1 MLIAYDVRLN
11 KPNTEECSCP
21 SMLPVFLDVLL
32 EQPVMNESRRK
43 GHRFKE
49 TTPSSFRSQGNVNVL
64 RLKQQTGHT
73 QRDVHGRTPSHFVY
87 V

>member
-1 MLIAYDVRLN
+1 MAYDVRLN
-11 KPNTEECSCP
+11 KPNIEECSCL
-21 SMLPVFLDVLL
+21 SMLPVLL

-64 RLKQQTGHT
+64 RLKLQTGHK
-73 QRDVHGRTPSHFVY
+73 QRNVHGRTPSHLLY